1 MARFLYLA
9 GEPATMPVRVLRGSA
24 ARLSRKDPTG
34 IFLQSVLEALGAG
47 EEYVEARILQTR
59 AEVRLALM
67 EELGQHPLASGLVV
81 PDFATFHESFA
92 GYPRI
97 WLSQEDFDI
106 HDPVS
111 RARLEHEAAHAVLH
125 GEMSSYMIGTS
136 LALKDLS
143 RQGRLTRD
151 EASLASYLFLIGIK
165 DYQVSCLLAGTS
177 FEEDQVEFYREELS
191 GPNRVG
197 SIWDALAELKVLLA
211 ASPFHRNQIISR
223 LLEGSLR
230 GLGPYRKLAE
240 GIIYDLEE
248 HRGDELNSLLE
259 TASGR
264 LAQRVAGG
272 CLGSQC

>member
-1 MARFLYLA
+1 MARFLWLA
-9 GEPATMPVRVLRGSA
+9 REPATVPVRVLRGSA

-34 IFLQSVLEALGAG
+34 VFLQSVLEALGAG
-47 EEYVEARILQTR
+47 EEYVEARILETR
-59 AEVRLALM
+59 ADVRLALIA
-67 EELGQHPLASGLVV
+67 ELGQYPLASGLVV

-97 WLSQEDFDI
+97 WLSEEDFDI

-125 GEMSSYMIGTS
+125 GEISCYIMGTS
-136 LALKDLS
+136 PALKYLS
-143 RQGRLTRD
+143 RQGRMTRD
-151 EASLASYLFLIGIK
+151 EADLASYLLLIGIK

-191 GPNRVG
+191 VPTRVG

-211 ASPFHRNQIISR
+211 VSPFHRNQVISS

-240 GIIYDLEE
+240 GIIYDLQE
-248 HRGDELNSLLE
+248 HRGEELSSILE

-272 CLGSQC
+272 CLGPEC